1 MTMPPEPAM
10 DPEAHVIED
19 KDFEEALREAEEEES
34 SSEDEDD
41 LYAP

>member
-10 DPEAHVIED
+10 DPEAHVID
-19 KDFEEALREAEEEES
+19 FKDVEEALREAEDEER